1 MTDKIYIKKIVV
13 GTPIKRVTSGAFSIE
28 NLSGVDVSAT
38 ESDGS
43 ILAWKSSASKFVTT
57 NLNLFPH
64 SFKQI

>member
-13 GTPIKRVTSGAFSIE
+13 GTPIKRVTSGAFNIE

-43 ILAWKSSASKFVTT
+43 ILAY
-57 NLNLFPH
+57 
-64 SFKQI
+64 

>member
-13 GTPIKRVTSGAFSIE
+13 GTPIKRVTSGAFNIE

-43 ILAWKSSASKFVTT
+43 ILAYKSSIINMFLDLTRLPLLV
-57 NLNLFPH
+57 
-64 SFKQI
+64 I